1 MIKKILILILLFGL
15 NVHSAVIIE
24 FTPNTRA
31 KSSQVNKN
39 FNNLNNELTTLQG
52 NFTILT
58 NNVNDSLSTALFKGN
73 NISLLVNDSGFISP
87 VSLSDTLS
95 LYSLST
101 VLNDSFNLKLN
112 IADSGLFAITTQSN
126 TFSQSQYIESGSLFI
141 DAGLGNSGGIGI
153 KDFASGATSTN
164 NIFYVPASLRL
175 FGSNPLRFLVS
186 GNNSFDDLSNAGLFR
201 IERTS
206 SDRTDVLI
214 NSDDSFNTSEIRL
227 SSISTGNF
235 GSFIQIRS
243 TALASMILTA
253 NTSVLTRVF
262 IGGSLFDKIDSN
274 ILLNVKGQVQAD
286 SFLGELDWDSVTNKP
301 FIPDT
306 APLESRLDLLESDS
320 VNTENRLLDLETD
333 SNQTQIKLNDLNN
346 QVNNIN
352 QDSIVLINFSKIVG
366 DTITSDSAYSL
377 FLRNDVEGTIASR
390 LNVSDTVNAV
400 GFVGN
405 GSDITGVMH
414 TGDTFTSF
422 ITIPLRITESAGS
435 TSSTTFVSKSQNLSN
450 IFFNN
455 WFDSSTVLVNDPDS
469 ITLHYSVQLNAGA
482 TNQIELEAR
491 VSANGII
498 YSSDTI
504 ASVNGTP
511 ADTEIDIKLPI
522 SALSKLEG
530 TDCRIRVSSGTG
542 TVNYILHSIFMRI
555 KYYKILGQ

>member
-1 MIKKILILILLFGL
+1 MFVEVG
-15 NVHSAVIIE
+15 
-24 FTPNTRA
+24 
-31 KSSQVNKN
+31 
-39 FNNLNNELTTLQG
+39 G
-52 NFTILT
+52 
-58 NNVNDSLSTALFKGN
+58 
-73 NISLLVNDSGFISP
+73 NISSWFNDSGF
-87 VSLSDTLS
+87 LT
-95 LYSLST
+95 
-101 VLNDSFNLKLN
+101 SF
-112 IADSGLFAITTQSN
+112 T
-126 TFSQSQYIESGSLFI
+126 E
-141 DAGLGNSGGIGI
+141 
-153 KDFASGATSTN
+153 
-164 NIFYVPASLRL
+164 
-175 FGSNPLRFLVS
+175 
-186 GNNSFDDLSNAGLFR
+186 
-201 IERTS
+201 
-206 SDRTDVLI
+206 
-214 NSDDSFNTSEIRL
+214 
-227 SSISTGNF
+227 
-235 GSFIQIRS
+235 IQITD
-243 TALASMILTA
+243 TADW
-253 NTSVLTRVF
+253 
-262 IGGSLFDKIDSN
+262 DKIPNKITDTAVWSK
-274 ILLNVKGQVQAD
+274 I
-286 SFLGELDWDSVTNKP
+286 TNKP

-320 VNTENRLLDLETD
+320 VNTENRLSDLETD
-333 SNQTQIKLNDLNN
+333 SNQTQIKLNIIANQINDIQADSITTTFPLNRISGDTVTFTYVNDYKSLVDAETLSINNRLSSLESDSINTENRLLNLETDSVQTQIKLNDLNN

-352 QDSIVLINFSKIVG
+352 QDSIVLLNFSKIVG

-390 LNVSDTVNAV
+390 LHVSDTVNAV

-511 ADTEIDIKLPI
+511 TDTEIDIKLPI